1 MQPRPTIVLTSEDK
15 AVCVKWSF
23 RILSIW
29 AVIVIATLTLP
40 IFRGES
46 ANVSRGQARDHA
58 AVRSEFSSGSVH
70 HHFTNDP
77 AVQR

>member
-1 MQPRPTIVLTSEDK
+1 MQPRPTILLTSEDK

-29 AVIVIATLTLP
+29 VVIVIATLTLP

-46 ANVSRGQARDHA
+46 ANVSRGQPSDRA
-58 AVRSEFSSGSVH
+58 AAIR
-70 HHFTNDP
+70 
-77 AVQR
+77 

>member
-1 MQPRPTIVLTSEDK
+1 MQPRPTILLTTEDK
-15 AVCVKWSF
+15 AVCVKWSC

-46 ANVSRGQARDHA
+46 ANVSRGQASDRA
-58 AVRSEFSSGSVH
+58 AAIR
-70 HHFTNDP
+70 
-77 AVQR
+77 

>member
-1 MQPRPTIVLTSEDK
+1 MQPRPTILLAPADK

-23 RILSIW
+23 RILGVW
-29 AVIVIATLTLP
+29 AVIVIALTLP

-58 AVRSEFSSGSVH
+58 AVQSEFPSRSVD
-70 HHFTNDP
+70 HFTRDP
-77 AVQR
+77 AVKRQ

>member
-1 MQPRPTIVLTSEDK
+1 MQPRPTILLTSEDK
-15 AVCVKWSF
+15 AVCVKWSC

-46 ANVSRGQARDHA
+46 ANVSRGQASDRA
-58 AVRSEFSSGSVH
+58 AAIR
-70 HHFTNDP
+70 
-77 AVQR
+77 

>member
-1 MQPRPTIVLTSEDK
+1 MQPRPTILLTSEDK

-58 AVRSEFSSGSVH
+58 AVQSEFPSRSVG
-70 HHFTNDP
+70 HFTRDP
-77 AVQR
+77 AVKR

>member
-1 MQPRPTIVLTSEDK
+1 MLPRPSIPLTPEDQ
-15 AVCVKWSF
+15 AVGVKWSC
-23 RILSIW
+23 RMLSIW

-40 IFRGES
+40 IFRVES

>member
-1 MQPRPTIVLTSEDK
+1 MLPRPAVPLTPEDK
-15 AVCVKWSF
+15 AVCVKWSC
-23 RILSIW
+23 RMLGIW

-58 AVRSEFSSGSVH
+58 APAT
-70 HHFTNDP
+70 TNIQLAKVLSLP
-77 AVQR
+77 RNSTGLF